1 MLHPFLWKLAGS
13 ASFFLGESRALCTT
27 ERTFSLDPLPTHIS
41 MRKEEGGLEKEE
53 GGGSYCRIMLTIPV
67 LQPPPLMV
75 NRLPEGGVSCCY
87 LHTRGFICVLVHPK
101 RRLSGGEGQTLFHA
115 RPTVLQN
122 TPPLASDCNAPS

>member
-1 MLHPFLWKLAGS
+1 MLHPFLWKLVGS
-13 ASFFLGESRALCTT
+13 ASFILGESRALCTT
-27 ERTFSLDPLPTHIS
+27 ERTFSLDSLPTHIS

-87 LHTRGFICVLVHPK
+87 LHGGLYVCLCIQRGD
-101 RRLSGGEGQTLFHA
+101 SAGERGKLFSMQDL
-115 RPTVLQN
+115 LQN
-122 TPPLASDCNAPS
+122 TPPLASACNAPSYRV